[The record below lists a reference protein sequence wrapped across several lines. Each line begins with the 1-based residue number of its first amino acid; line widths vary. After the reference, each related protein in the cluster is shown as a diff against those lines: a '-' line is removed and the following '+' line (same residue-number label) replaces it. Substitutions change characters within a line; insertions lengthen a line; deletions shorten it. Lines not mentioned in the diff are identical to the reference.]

1 MKKIILIVSL
11 LVLTG
16 YSASFAAEG
25 IQWMSLKDGLV
36 KAKIEKRPL
45 IVDFFYG
52 KGCSRCESL
61 QKNVYH
67 DPSISKKIVN
77 SFVPVRIDLNKPLTA
92 QEDALGKK
100 FEYKNDC
107 LLLFLDPNGELIHDA
122 NGKKLSF
129 VDTLDPKSF
138 DAYLDMIMKQYELR

>member
-11 LVLTG
+11 FVLTG
-16 YSASFAAEG
+16 YSVSFAAEG
-25 IQWMSLKDGLV
+25 VQWMSLKDGLV

-61 QKNVYH
+61 QKNVYN
-67 DPSISKKIVN
+67 DPSISKKIMN
-77 SFVPVRIDLNKPLTA
+77 SFVPVRIDLTKPLTA

-107 LLLFLDPNGELIHDA
+107 LLLFLDPTGELIHDTE
-122 NGKKLSF
+122 GKRLCF
-129 VDTLDPKSF
+129 VDKLDPKWF
-138 DAYLDMIMKQYELR
+138 DSYLDMIIKKYEMK

>member
-1 MKKIILIVSL
+1 MKKLILLGIFFILAGHVP
-11 LVLTG
+11 
-16 YSASFAAEG
+16 SFAAEG
-25 IQWMSLKDGLV
+25 IQWLTLNDGLT

-61 QKNVYH
+61 QKNVYN
-67 DPSISKKIVN
+67 DPSIAKKIVN

-129 VDTLDPKSF
+129 VDTLDPKWF
-138 DAYLDMIMKQYELR
+138 DSYLDMIIKKYEMK